1 MPEVDILYMYKYMYF
16 RGDPYAAEAPTRRGN
31 GDQVARNNGVYGGRS
46 TPVGSSSRYGGPPTP
61 NSAHSRTSRTPDHNR
76 DTRGSSSDR

>member
-1 MPEVDILYMYKYMYF
+1 M
-16 RGDPYAAEAPTRRGN
+16 N
-31 GDQVARNNGVYGGRS
+31 GEHGGRNGYGGHS
-46 TPVGSSSRYGGPPTP
+46 TPVGGSSRYGGPPTP